1 MCEEY
6 NPKITEQSRAVLGGE
21 RTIQGSISGLI
32 SERHGFS
39 ANENEGVHNLQ
50 RALTMIVTS
59 RDSAFFQRRGQR
71 NVAATLQHKVS
82 IL

>member
-50 RALTMIVTS
+50 RAS
-59 RDSAFFQRRGQR
+59 P
-71 NVAATLQHKVS
+71 
-82 IL
+82 